1 VRGKIVP
8 GLKTPAARVVQ
19 DLALMSSNRIFVL
32 LIAGILAAC
41 GQKQE
46 AKQSPKPEPNAQQS
60 AAAPDDAEE
69 QFEADQTINDVA
81 GPWDFSGLKGDPTCR
96 IRLAATPQTG
106 SFALTKDATCDA
118 AFPVLQKVN
127 GWMVNGVGDV
137 TLTGADRQVVLTF
150 TQQEDGYYTSTTP
163 AEETYALVN
172 QDESDFALPSPR
184 AQIEGNWSINIL
196 GGMTQ
201 CSLQLKPSDDS
212 ATNGAAALGAPCPK
226 PAILKGVKS
235 FKKTGETLAL
245 LDGAGA
251 QVAAFQRGDSVTWR
265 QSAPTKGHLFLTR

>member
-1 VRGKIVP
+1 
-8 GLKTPAARVVQ
+8 
-19 DLALMSSNRIFVL
+19 MCSNRILVL
-32 LIAGILAAC
+32 LIAGFLAAC

-46 AKQSPKPEPNAQQS
+46 AKEAPKPQPATQES
-60 AAAPDDAEE
+60 ATSTNEAEE
-69 QFEADQTINDVA
+69 QLEADQTINEVA

-118 AFPVLQKVN
+118 TFPMLQKVA
-127 GWMVNGVGDV
+127 GWSVNATGDI
-137 TLTGADRQVVLTF
+137 TLTDAERQVVLTF
-150 TQQEDGYYTSTTP
+150 TQQEDGYYVSTTP

-172 QDESDFALPSPR
+172 QDETDFALPSPR
-184 AQIEGNWSINIL
+184 AQLEGNWSINIL

-201 CSLQLKPSDDS
+201 CSLQLKPVDDA

-226 PAILKGVKS
+226 PTILKGVKS
-235 FKKTGETLAL
+235 FKKSGETLAL
-245 LDGAGA
+245 LDTTGA

-265 QSAPTKGHLFLTR
+265 QSAPAKGHLFLTR

>member
-1 VRGKIVP
+1 
-8 GLKTPAARVVQ
+8 
-19 DLALMSSNRIFVL
+19 MCSNRIFVL
-32 LIAGILAAC
+32 LIAGLLAAC

-46 AKQSPKPEPNAQQS
+46 AKQAPKPAPSTQQNAT
-60 AAAPDDAEE
+60 ATVETDE
-69 QFEADQTINDVA
+69 QLEADQTINDVA

-106 SFALTKDATCDA
+106 SFALTKDATCDST
-118 AFPVLQKVN
+118 FPMLQKVT
-127 GWMVNGVGDV
+127 GWLINGVGDI
-137 TLTGADRQVVLTF
+137 TLTDAERQVVLTF
-150 TQQEDGYYTSTTP
+150 TQQEDGYYVSTTL

-201 CSLQLKPSDDS
+201 CSLQLKPSDDA
-212 ATNGAAALGAPCPK
+212 ATNGVAALGAPCPK
-226 PAILKGVKS
+226 PSILKGVKS
-235 FKKTGETLAL
+235 FKKSGETLAL
-245 LDGAGA
+245 LDASGV